1 MTHAAYV
8 YDIEHVI
15 VDNLQFMTS
24 YVRYNI
30 MWNVSLENVGQLTSF
45 ILSPHSKKN
54 FIFYTL
60 RSCFFCNFLSA
71 VGTID
76 FLPRIMLFLHWG
88 ILRAPKT
95 CMLRWSFTQERF
107 VNVHIWI
114 SMSVCHVRI
123 CMSADIPHTFQLWF
137 YRFVFAKILE
147 IVRIFV
153 VCWQR
158 YCGKLRI
165 GERYSEIRAV
175 P

>member
-1 MTHAAYV
+1 MKCFSWKRWS
-8 YDIEHVI
+8 
-15 VDNLQFMTS
+15 VDLFYLFTSLQEELYF
-24 YVRYNI
+24 
-30 MWNVSLENVGQLTSF
+30 LH
-45 ILSPHSKKN
+45 PKK
-54 FIFYTL
+54 L
-60 RSCFFCNFLSA
+60 FFCNFLSA

-114 SMSVCHVRI
+114 STSVCHVRI

>member
-1 MTHAAYV
+1 MKCFSWKRWS
-8 YDIEHVI
+8 
-15 VDNLQFMTS
+15 VDLFYLFTSLQEELYF
-24 YVRYNI
+24 
-30 MWNVSLENVGQLTSF
+30 LH
-45 ILSPHSKKN
+45 PKK
-54 FIFYTL
+54 L
-60 RSCFFCNFLSA
+60 FFCNFLSA

-123 CMSADIPHTFQLWF
+123 CMSTDIPHTFQLWF